1 MRKYDFVSDV
11 YCDSLGINIA
21 GFFDRKNCDILK
33 ENSTVQTIPIGM
45 QFRPDKVAAYYLGNA
60 NYSWLIDL
68 ANDFEDGIKDYRLG
82 RAILVPNIDIVYN
95 LLGEE

>member
-1 MRKYDFVSDV
+1 
-11 YCDSLGINIA
+11 
-21 GFFDRKNCDILK
+21 
-33 ENSTVQTIPIGM
+33 M

-60 NYSWLIDL
+60 NYSWLSDL